1 MIQRII
7 SQVLQ
12 LLIKEELLLL
22 TTDATLETLSTEV
35 YQAMSQAPIGSQFGA
50 WLGNTLVNSSLV
62 EELYAD
68 DEHLARLLRRLG

>member
-1 MIQRII
+1 MIQHII

-12 LLIKEELLLL
+12 LLIQEELLLL
-22 TTDATLETLSTEV
+22 TPDATIEALSNEV
-35 YQAMSQAPIGSQFGA
+35 YQAMSKAPIGSQFGS

-68 DEHLARLLRRLG
+68 DDQLARLLRRLG